1 MAVNQDGDSDRP
13 DWLPTMKFVTRLN
26 AANFRRGKPW
36 LGPLDGLTLVLWHF
50 EQKARHVKPADLVR
64 ITGI

>member
-1 MAVNQDGDSDRP
+1 
-13 DWLPTMKFVTRLN
+13 MKFVTRLN